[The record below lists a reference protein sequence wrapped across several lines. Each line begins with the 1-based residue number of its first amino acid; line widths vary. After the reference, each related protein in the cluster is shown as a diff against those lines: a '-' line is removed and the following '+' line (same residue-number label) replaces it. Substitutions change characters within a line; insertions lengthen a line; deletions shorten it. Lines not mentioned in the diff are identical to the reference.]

1 MLKDDEIGEPNS
13 RRADPINI
21 ISDPNVSFFF
31 LNMNLEL

>member
-21 ISDPNVSFFF
+21 ISDHKYFSKS
-31 LNMNLEL
+31 MIT